1 MKGPG
6 FVSTSPP
13 KISSSFLQGAVR
25 REGTRS
31 PTVPPPPLPLDTHS
45 EEERRDTKV
54 KFILGNSC
62 LKSYC
67 HTHRSGERGEGW
79 DVGKVMGK
87 VDRK

>member
-1 MKGPG
+1 M
-6 FVSTSPP
+6 
-13 KISSSFLQGAVR
+13 R
-25 REGTRS
+25 REGASS

-54 KFILGNSC
+54 KVILGKSC
-62 LKSYC
+62 IESYC
-67 HTHRSGERGEGW
+67 HTHWSGEGGEGW